1 MPRCAQGERQPLKGC
16 IGAYRQTT
24 HGVSRLEAAFATSEC
39 RSTSVALAR
48 LFTRAA
54 LRLRRKLLPRLLAG
68 SYCSFFCSFSNTDF
82 VSVRPSIDSLL
93 SCSTEQ
99 LLIKRSM
106 ALDCSNPLS
115 CCTISCKQALA
126 SLEMPC
132 SFL

>member
-54 LRLRRKLLPRLLAG
+54 LRLRRKSLPRLLAG
-68 SYCSFFCSFSNTDF
+68 E
-82 VSVRPSIDSLL
+82 LL
-93 SCSTEQ
+93 
-99 LLIKRSM
+99 LLFLFLFQYR
-106 ALDCSNPLS
+106 LRQRE
-115 CCTISCKQALA
+115 TIH
-126 SLEMPC
+126 
-132 SFL
+132 